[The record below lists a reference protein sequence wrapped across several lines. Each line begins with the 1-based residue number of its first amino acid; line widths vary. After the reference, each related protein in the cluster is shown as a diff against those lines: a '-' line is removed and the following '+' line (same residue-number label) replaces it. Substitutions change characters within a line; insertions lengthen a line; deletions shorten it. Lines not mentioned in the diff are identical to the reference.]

1 MPCAE
6 FTSDGWCYCSIVR
19 KSDKLIKKLERQ
31 DKRKGR
37 GPDPDLEW
45 LIANQ
50 ADALQI
56 LAGKRH
62 QLPKVWRCSTL
73 G

>member
-1 MPCAE
+1 M
-6 FTSDGWCYCSIVR
+6 
-19 KSDKLIKKLERQ
+19 KKLERQ

-50 ADALQI
+50 ADALQV
-56 LAGKRH
+56 LAGKHTSSPQRKKSYVYF
-62 QLPKVWRCSTL
+62 QQMK
-73 G
+73 